1 MDFYYIN
8 SQGKKIDF
16 TKPPFLGLPNNA
28 LFDYQWTYV
37 TQGQA
42 VQKIVKF
49 EKLMVEK
56 TFPVVVSGDTEAEYL
71 GNLDKFLQATDVD
84 IDKLKMGELHIGKYF
99 LECYIFAS
107 TKNKRYLGTNKSK
120 ITLSII
126 SERGNWQS
134 SELFSYVAGENQEED
149 TGTGFDYPY
158 DYMIDFNV
166 GFDKNTIINESYMDT
181 DFELT
186 FYGPSLLPEV
196 TIGGNVYR
204 VNKELENGDYLKINS
219 KDKTVTLFK
228 ANSTQENVF
237 AYRDRDNYIFEK
249 IHAGG
254 NLVLWDS
261 ELLWDIRLFYE
272 RSEPKWSDVKW
283 I

>member
-16 TKPPFLGLPNNA
+16 TQLPYLGMPSNS
-28 LFDYQWTYV
+28 LFDYSWTYV

-49 EKLMVEK
+49 EKLMQEK
-56 TFPVVVSGDTEAEYL
+56 SFNIVVAGDTEAEYY
-71 GNLDKFLQATDVD
+71 GNLDKLLAAIDVD
-84 IDKLKMGELHIGKYF
+84 IDQLKMGELHVGKYF
-99 LECYIFAS
+99 LECYIFANS
-107 TKNKRYLGTNKSK
+107 KNNRYLGTNKSK
-120 ITLSII
+120 LSLSII
-126 SERGNWQS
+126 CERGNWQS
-134 SELFSYVAGENQEED
+134 TELFSYATEGGGEED

-166 GFDKNTIINESYMDT
+166 GFDKNTIINESYMNT

-186 FYGPSLLPEV
+186 FYGPALLPEV

-204 VNKELENGDYLKINS
+204 INHEIGAGEYIKVNS
-219 KDKTVTLFK
+219 KDKTITLFK
-228 ANSTQENVF
+228 ADSTQENIF
-237 AYRDRDNYIFEK
+237 SYRDRDYYIFEK

-261 ELLWDIRLFYE
+261 DLLWDIRLFYE
-272 RSEPKWSDVKW
+272 RSEPKWSEVKW